1 MMNVAY
7 MTILTVPEMVA
18 ASAVAVVII
27 TSPSQVPEFAAN

>member
-7 MTILTVPEMVA
+7 MTVLTVPEMVA

-27 TSPSQVPEFAAN
+27 ASPSQVREFTAN